1 MKRGGILNQPLSN
14 ALATFG
20 HTDLLMVCDAG
31 FPIPR
36 DAERIDLAIAP
47 DLPDLR
53 TVLSLI
59 RDELITER
67 VVIAAEMAEFNP
79 PLYEWLREHFS
90 EAEFEERPH
99 TEMLT
104 QVAGEAKA
112 IVRTGAF
119 DPWGNIG
126 LVSGV
131 DAPRWFAREGVRVPD
146 YYKDRVE
153 GTPPTAS

>member
-1 MKRGGILNQPLSN
+1 VKRHGILNQPLSSV
-14 ALATFG
+14 LASFG
-20 HTDLLMVCDAG
+20 HSDLLVVCDAG

-36 DAERIDLAIAP
+36 DAQRIDLAIAP

-53 TVLSLI
+53 TMLSLI
-59 RDELITER
+59 QDEFIAER

-79 PLYEWLREHFS
+79 PLYEWLQEHFS
-90 EAEFEERPH
+90 EAEFEQRPH

-104 QVAGEAKA
+104 QVAKGAKA

-131 DAPRWFAREGVRVPD
+131 DVPRWFAREGVQAPD
-146 YYKDRVE
+146 YYKDRI
-153 GTPPTAS
+153 